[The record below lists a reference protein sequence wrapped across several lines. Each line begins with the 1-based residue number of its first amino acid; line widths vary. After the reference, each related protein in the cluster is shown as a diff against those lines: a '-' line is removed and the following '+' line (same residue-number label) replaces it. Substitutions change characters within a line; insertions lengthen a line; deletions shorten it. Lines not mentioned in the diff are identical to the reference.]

1 MIGERKIMMRK
12 IIFSLLLCLPLTL
25 MAQVSVPL
33 SQLMA
38 VSGTQSA
45 DSLAADSVAPPA
57 IRFGY
62 LSYETVLKGMFD
74 YADAQDSIRL
84 EQEAYEKELKRVEK
98 DFNKKY
104 EAFLEGQRDFPR
116 TILLKRQNELK
127 DLMQQ
132 NIDFKAQARLDLQAA
147 EDRFLA
153 PVRKRLNEVLAL
165 LAEEYGLAF
174 ILNTDGNA
182 CPFIDPRYGMD
193 IQSLAEEYLK

>member
-1 MIGERKIMMRK
+1 MIRKIF
-12 IIFSLLLCLPLTL
+12 FSLLLCLPLTL
-25 MAQVSVPL
+25 TAQVSVPL

-38 VSGTQSA
+38 VSGTLPA
-45 DSLAADSVAPPA
+45 DSLPADSILPPA

-84 EQEAYEKELKRVEK
+84 EHEAYERELQRVEK
-98 DFNKKY
+98 DFNQKY
-104 EAFLEGQRDFPR
+104 ESFLEGQRDFPR

-132 NIDFKAQARLDLQAA
+132 TLDFKAQARLDLQAA
-147 EDRFLA
+147 EDHYLA
-153 PVRKRLNEVLAL
+153 PVRQRLNDALAA
-165 LAEEYGLAF
+165 LAQEYGLAF
-174 ILNTDGNA
+174 VLNTDANA

-193 IQSLAEEYLK
+193 LQSLAEDYLK